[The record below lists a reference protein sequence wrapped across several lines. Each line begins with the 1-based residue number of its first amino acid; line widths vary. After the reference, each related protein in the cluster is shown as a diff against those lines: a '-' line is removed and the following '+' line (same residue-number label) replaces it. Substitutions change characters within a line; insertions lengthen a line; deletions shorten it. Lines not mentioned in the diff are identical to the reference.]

1 MRGAKMNNSPTIS
14 VTKTYS
20 LTLEHIAKVTD
31 MADRAGVSQAEILR
45 MAIDMLYQSMQAKQP
60 A

>member
-1 MRGAKMNNSPTIS
+1 MNNYPQLS

-20 LTLEHIAKVTD
+20 LTMEHIAKVTD
-31 MADRAGVSQAEILR
+31 MADRIGVSQAEILR
-45 MAIDMLYQSMQAKQP
+45 MAIDMMYQSMQASSKP

>member
-1 MRGAKMNNSPTIS
+1 MNNSPTIS